1 MKLLMP
7 TSSCHNRPNCKNS
20 VSSNRSSCA
29 SAQNRASLNREG
41 WVYVLERWRTSSSAL
56 FVHANQLTL
65 SCCSWTPGLE
75 TLHGL
80 GAGNRGCWHCRR
92 SLGSMEGCQWRAWL
106 YLGSDLR
113 SRKLVI
119 IANKGAYA
127 SQTSTNISGSC
138 CSLNMTLEMLCISN
152 DFNINIHLYNKN
164 KNDKYIYIYIYECY
178 NSNSNI

>member
-92 SLGSMEGCQWRAWL
+92 SLGSMEECQWRAWL

-152 DFNINIHLYNKN
+152 DFNINIHFYN
-164 KNDKYIYIYIYECY
+164 YIIHL
-178 NSNSNI
+178 